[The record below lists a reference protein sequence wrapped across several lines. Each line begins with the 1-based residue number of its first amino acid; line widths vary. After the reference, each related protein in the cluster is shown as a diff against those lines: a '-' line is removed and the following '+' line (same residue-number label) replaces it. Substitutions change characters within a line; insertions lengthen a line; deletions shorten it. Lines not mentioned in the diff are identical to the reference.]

1 MNNLTPFQKEVAHK
15 YMNMYFNAPNQTAKL
30 SILNDIDFTLSTS
43 VKLAIYKEII
53 LKLDEQLKILNHENN
68 DNFN

>member
-1 MNNLTPFQKEVAHK
+1 MENLTIKGIVKEYV
-15 YMNMYFNAPNQTAKL
+15 NMYFNAPNQTSKL
-30 SILNDIDFTLSTS
+30 SVLNDIDFTLSTS

-68 DNFN
+68 DNFNQ